1 MDWIKTLMQDS
12 EPSTTLK
19 ASLFWQDELEHQQES
34 GVVFL
39 NKAIPS
45 AFMSLLFTAY
55 MNTLKVRGDVYSN
68 VAGTYPLP
76 RTRPSPK
83 AQVHRLTF
91 SSHLTRRQRNLLAR
105 LRALLSPLHLR
116 PQLRQHNRHP
126 RIRPHRLPLQTNGNV
141 QRPAPPPRPA
151 RPTLLVQLRP
161 ALGKNDR

>member
-19 ASLFWQDELEHQQES
+19 ESLFWHYELEHQQES
-34 GVVFL
+34 GVVFF

-68 VAGTYPLP
+68 VAGTYPL
-76 RTRPSPK
+76 RLSPK
-83 AQVHRLTF
+83 PQAHTLT
-91 SSHLTRRQRNLLAR
+91 SLHHTRRQRNLLAR

-126 RIRPHRLPLQTNGNV
+126 PLQPHPHPLPAPRNV
-141 QRPAPPPRPA
+141 QRPTPPPRSTQQ
-151 RPTLLVQLRP
+151 TLLVQLRP
-161 ALGKNDR
+161 APRENDR